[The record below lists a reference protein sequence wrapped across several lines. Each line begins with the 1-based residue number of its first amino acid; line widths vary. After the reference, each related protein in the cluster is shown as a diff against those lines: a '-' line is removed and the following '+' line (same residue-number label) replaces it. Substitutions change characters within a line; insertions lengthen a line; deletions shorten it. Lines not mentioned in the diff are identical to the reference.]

1 MIKMLI
7 SFLSL
12 FVILFVSIDLFRK
25 LTNKEKWSYV
35 KIASYSAV
43 IAVLTIVILSVMVI
57 LF

>member
-1 MIKMLI
+1 MIKMLVTFI
-7 SFLSL
+7 SL

-25 LTNKEKWSYV
+25 LTSKEKWSYV

-43 IAVLTIVILSVMVI
+43 IAVLTIVILSVIVI